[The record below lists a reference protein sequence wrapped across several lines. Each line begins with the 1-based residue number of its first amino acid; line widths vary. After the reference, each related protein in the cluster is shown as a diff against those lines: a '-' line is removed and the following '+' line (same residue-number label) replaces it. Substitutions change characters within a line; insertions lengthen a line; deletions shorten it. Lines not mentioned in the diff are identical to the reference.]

1 VALDQAGCVI
11 HGYFSTVK
19 EDMNLTEAIAA
30 LRPIQSHHSSS
41 SGVHVGFF
49 MQEATAVLGSLA
61 QASNTLAM
69 LIVQGLIESEPVVMN
84 GEVQTIYR
92 VADVTP
98 PKSRSV
104 H

>member
-1 VALDQAGCVI
+1 
-11 HGYFSTVK
+11 
-19 EDMNLTEAIAA
+19 MNLAEAIAA
-30 LRPIQSHHSSS
+30 LRPIQSHHTTTN
-41 SGVHVGFF
+41 GIHVGFF

-61 QASNTLAM
+61 QASNMLAM
-69 LIVQGLIESEPVVMN
+69 LMVQGLVESEPVVMN

-92 VADVTP
+92 VADATP

>member
-1 VALDQAGCVI
+1 
-11 HGYFSTVK
+11 
-19 EDMNLTEAIAA
+19 MNLTEAIAA
-30 LRPIQSHHSSS
+30 LRPIQSHHATD

-49 MQEATAVLGSLA
+49 MKEATAVFGSLA
-61 QASNTLAM
+61 QASETLAI
-69 LIVQGLIESEPVVMN
+69 LLVQGLVESEPMVVN

-92 VADVTP
+92 VADATP